1 MLNRIAVA
9 GLILATLAMPGAAQ
23 IAESLRSQYHKEDEL
38 GIRVV
43 EGANVGDVQ
52 RYVHD
57 PDTRVI
63 ALQSMVEEV
72 PEATAVALVDWVRQG
87 KTLWLYDSR
96 LAEKYFGFKDYK
108 LSKEQFR
115 GKPESG
121 KLGGRG
127 YDGLATVGLAF
138 GSHPMVTGVGEATVF
153 LPLLKD
159 PEGERYPAVMVE
171 ADTVPLLRFA
181 HDSPALCAVRHEG
194 RGMIVFKPLMWTLAY
209 SGERL
214 QCNILE
220 FSAGYEVPGMGG
232 YDKVGNPPGPK
243 HDFVTGNPATPVVGS
258 GGRIRATP
266 MPVATATATPA
277 PLAVAS
283 AGVDRVSVGG
293 ETVEGVVLTP
303 EFRFETGGNS
313 LMLKKQEI
321 KRLDIGG
328 QLDLDRLTT
337 AKGDTYKG
345 LLMTRKIEV
354 QDKDGTRTL
363 EKAEITSIEFASP

>member
-1 MLNRIAVA
+1 MLNRIVVA
-9 GLILATLAMPGAAQ
+9 GLILATLALPGAAQ

-43 EGANVGDVQ
+43 EGGNVGDVQ

-57 PDTRVI
+57 PDVRVI

-159 PEGERYPAVMVE
+159 PDGERYPCVVVE

-194 RGMIVFKPLMWTLAY
+194 RGMVVFKPLMWTLAY

-214 QCNILE
+214 QSNILE
-220 FSAGYEVPGMGG
+220 FSAGYEVPGVGG

-243 HDFVTGNPATPVVGS
+243 HDFVTGNPATPVVGA
-258 GGRIRATP
+258 GGRIKATP
-266 MPVATATATPA
+266 LPVSTTAPAVVATVAT
-277 PLAVAS
+277 
-283 AGVDRVSVGG
+283 AGVDRIAVGS

-313 LMLKKQEI
+313 LMLKKEEI
-321 KRLDIGG
+321 RRLDIGG
-328 QLDLDRLTT
+328 TLDLDLLTT

-345 LLMTRKIEV
+345 LLMTRKIDI
-354 QDKDGTRTL
+354 QNKDGTRTL
-363 EKAEITSIEFASP
+363 EKAEINSIEFATP